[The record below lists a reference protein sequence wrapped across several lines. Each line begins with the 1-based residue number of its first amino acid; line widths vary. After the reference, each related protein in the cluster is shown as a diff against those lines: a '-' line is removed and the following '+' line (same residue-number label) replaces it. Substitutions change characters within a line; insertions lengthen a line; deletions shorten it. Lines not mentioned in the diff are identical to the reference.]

1 MKKKYTCPLSFHDL
15 VNSSTPLHSNY
26 ATGMQ
31 IVLERVYNKKEK
43 NNGKKAAA
51 RSQCTDAT
59 NTKPSHQTRR
69 VHKISVN
76 LGDLGVVHFT
86 VLPKTFLPL
95 PAPVWWCARREQE
108 TGKPRVVPQR
118 CRTVFTLGR
127 PRKWEVMTVSEV
139 KNKTNTFF
147 FSFFFLTRCS
157 FPLR

>member
-31 IVLERVYNKKEK
+31 IILERVYNKKEK

-86 VLPKTFLPL
+86 VLPKTFSRSPL
-95 PAPVWWCARREQE
+95 QFDGVREGSRRPVNLGWFHS
-108 TGKPRVVPQR
+108 VVGLSSRWVGP
-118 CRTVFTLGR
+118 G
-127 PRKWEVMTVSEV
+127 SE
-139 KNKTNTFF
+139 K
-147 FSFFFLTRCS
+147 L
-157 FPLR
+157 